1 MSRFGIIKKLFGIKR
16 EAKRVVKEAGRIEA
30 RLEEAINS
38 SATIASKISIEL
50 DQANQLNEKLS
61 NKLLTTEAYQK
72 DLQADNEALQRLV
85 DSLQDELKNL
95 KEITIPGLV
104 ASSNLLTDR
113 WEAQQRVAQ
122 IAGRIKEQTDVIS

>member
-30 RLEEAINS
+30 RLEEAINA